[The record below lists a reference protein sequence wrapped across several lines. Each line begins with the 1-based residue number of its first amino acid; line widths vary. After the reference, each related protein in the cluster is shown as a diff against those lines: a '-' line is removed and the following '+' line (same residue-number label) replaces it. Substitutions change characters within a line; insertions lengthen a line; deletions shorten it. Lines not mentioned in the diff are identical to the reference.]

1 MGRSTEKCLAVE
13 GSNTTINILYI
24 SSRTTPPAPSGASAR
39 AKWCLRPRE
48 VTPSGVKSGVG
59 GMMGDKNYKHWCEQ
73 HECAERHVVD
83 GVVQV
88 YCTYCLRAQDTSA
101 AWRVVHFWRVH
112 RSCARIGW
120 HDVGADVIAAQM
132 QLCGCVAVGRE
143 TKKIQVVQVWP
154 TKKKLYVRPS
164 RTGNACVACH
174 VV

>member
-13 GSNTTINILYI
+13 RQQYYHKYTIHQLAND
-24 SSRTTPPAPSGASAR
+24 SAR

-48 VTPSGVKSGVG
+48 VAPSGVKSGVG

-88 YCTYCLRAQDTSA
+88 YYTYCLRAQDTSA

-132 QLCGCVAVGRE
+132 QLWPRGGGQGE
-143 TKKIQVVQVWP
+143 KKN
-154 TKKKLYVRPS
+154 KKKSS
-164 RTGNACVACH
+164 RAFCGPHKKKFMHAHAGQETNACVACH
-174 VV
+174 VG